1 MKGDILRAIK
11 DWCTGKFQPKGDYL
25 TEIPEYDGYSVTM
38 AIQEAIGAAQ
48 DARTA
53 ALEAE
58 AQADAAAKNA
68 ANIVNEVQ
76 RKLDTGELTGPQGP
90 QGPQGESGLQGPQGL
105 EGPRGEKGDIGPQG
119 PEGPAGPQG
128 EKGDTG
134 AQGPQG
140 KTGATGLQGPA
151 GPMPTLTE
159 NLLATVPGTAL
170 DATMGKQLKDELDS
184 QNISFAKSIA
194 ELNTSLKPKSKTI
207 TGDTFTIYFTR
218 SGNTVSVGIALLST
232 PIQAG
237 WQRIID
243 VPEGFLT
250 KYNCIGSGID
260 TNGNHVL
267 ANIANNILQIYSDT
281 NFISH
286 YLEIGLTYIAG

>member
-184 QNISFAKSIA
+184 QNISFAKSIGD
-194 ELNTSLKPKSKTI
+194 LNTSLSQVNNKI
-207 TGDTFTIYFTR
+207 T
-218 SGNTVSVGIALLST
+218 LS
-232 PIQAG
+232 
-237 WQRIID
+237 
-243 VPEGFLT
+243 
-250 KYNCIGSGID
+250 N
-260 TNGNHVL
+260 L
-267 ANIANNILQIYSDT
+267 ANATFSINSDYIDMLFRVTSNHQFIFRVFRTSARFAMYESNDGGKAYVTLWYKILS
-281 NFISH
+281 
-286 YLEIGLTYIAG
+286 